1 MTQYHCRFMAQ
12 TGSDIIAGFS
22 QKHGPM
28 WKWVEGKRVSR
39 AIWSF
44 DWAWCVMDKTNV
56 FATCLWLI
64 HWVQCAVRKSTLSEC
79 PGDKNPYKYQQMK
92 QPHQKGTEMGTTW
105 NFCLTGNHTT
115 DGCNQL
121 WNYEKLMIGPL
132 YLKKLI
138 GGWSNATSRD

>member
-1 MTQYHCRFMAQ
+1 MTQYHCWFMAQ

-22 QKHGPM
+22 HKHGPM
-28 WKWVEGKRVSR
+28 WKWVKGKRVSR

-56 FATCLWLI
+56 FAMCLWLI

-105 NFCLTGNHTT
+105 NFCITGNQYIYIYGEKVGFELQQMVAINSEIT
-115 DGCNQL
+115 NSL
-121 WNYEKLMIGPL
+121 WSAL
-132 YLKKLI
+132 YI
-138 GGWSNATSRD
+138 

>member
-1 MTQYHCRFMAQ
+1 VMTQYHCRFMAQ

-22 QKHGPM
+22 HKHGPM
-28 WKWVEGKRVSR
+28 WKWFEGKRVSR

-56 FATCLWLI
+56 FTTCLWLI

-79 PGDKNPYKYQQMK
+79 PGDKNPYKYQLMK

-105 NFCLTGNHTT
+105 NFLYNWKPYNRWLQST
-115 DGCNQL
+115 L
-121 WNYEKLMIGPL
+121 KLRIAYDRPFIS
-132 YLKKLI
+132 KKNRWLVQC
-138 GGWSNATSRD
+138 DL

>member
-1 MTQYHCRFMAQ
+1 MTQYHCRLMAQ

-22 QKHGPM
+22 HKHGPM

-105 NFCLTGNHTT
+105 NFCITGNQYIYIYGEKVGFELQQMVAINSEIT
-115 DGCNQL
+115 NSL
-121 WNYEKLMIGPL
+121 WSAHYI
-132 YLKKLI
+132 
-138 GGWSNATSRD
+138 